1 MSTLRYLVADVGA
14 THTRLALAGP
24 TGLVGQVF
32 RLATAD
38 ISDGATLLA
47 AAERRLDARGLSG
60 ACFALA
66 GPVERQSGVLTNGS
80 LKLDAAE
87 LSQQLGCPV
96 KLVNDF
102 CALARSLPMLR
113 SLRQIGGRVPSETAA
128 ELSAPLSAE
137 LSAEPSAV
145 KVVIGPGSGLG
156 MGILIPEPHGW
167 RALASEGGHGDLA
180 AGNHLE
186 MELLT
191 LLQAEHGHVSWE
203 TVLSG
208 PGLVRLYRGVCALW
222 GVRADTVTPEWISA
236 NGLDA
241 AEPVCHQ
248 TLEVFFGLLGSAAG
262 NLALVLGAKGG
273 VYIGGGIVPQLAGF
287 AAGSPLR
294 RRFEERGPLTGYV
307 ADIPLWIIMDP
318 EPGLIGALEF
328 LR

>member
-1 MSTLRYLVADVGA
+1 MSTPRYLVADVGA

-24 TGLVGQVF
+24 TGLQGQVC
-32 RLATAD
+32 RVATAD
-38 ISDGATLLA
+38 ISDAATLVA
-47 AAERRLDARGLSG
+47 AAERQLNLRDLSG
-60 ACFALA
+60 GCVALA
-66 GPVERQSGVLTNGS
+66 GPVEGQRGVLTNGA
-80 LKLDAAE
+80 LNLDADE

-113 SLRQIGGRVPSETAA
+113 SLRQIGGRGSPEA
-128 ELSAPLSAE
+128 
-137 LSAEPSAV
+137 SAV

-156 MGILIPEPHGW
+156 MGILIPEPRGW
-167 RALASEGGHGDLA
+167 CALASEGGHGDLA
-180 AGNHLE
+180 PGSHLE
-186 MELLT
+186 MELLA

-241 AEPVCHQ
+241 TEPVCHQ

-294 RRFEERGPLTGYV
+294 RRFEERGPLAGYV
-307 ADIPLWIIMDP
+307 ADIPLWIIMDQ
-318 EPGLIGALEF
+318 EPGLIGALEC
-328 LR
+328 LRCAPDP